1 MWLGTFALLAAMVFR
16 SASAQDSLV
25 FERHVRP
32 IFKTYCLDCHGGGE
46 TLNGNLDL
54 RLRRLVEK
62 GGDSGPALLVGKGAA
77 SLLVQRLRAGEMP
90 PGEKKLTAE
99 QIGLIEKWIDGGALT
114 SRTEPE
120 QLPQGIDIT
129 PEERSHWAYQ
139 PIVRREPPSFE
150 AADRVRTPIDA
161 WILARLRENGLSFSP
176 DADRITLVRRLAF
189 DLTGLPPTAEELGR
203 FLLDDSEA
211 GYAAVVQ
218 YYLDSPHYGEHWGRH
233 WLDVAGYAESEGNG
247 SDDTLRPYAHKY
259 RDYVIRAFNTDKP
272 FDRFVLEQLAGD
284 ELVPLPW
291 NNLNA
296 EQVEL
301 LAATGFARMGP
312 DATATGGDDLL
323 VQNQVV
329 ADSIKILGSSLLG
342 LTVGC
347 AQCHDHRYDPIPQQ
361 DYFRLRAILEP
372 SLDPSH
378 WRRPGQRLI
387 SLYSDA
393 DRAKAAAVETEAQA
407 LQKELDAKADK
418 YVAEAFDKELTKFP
432 DDQRETLRVAFQ
444 TPDAQ
449 RTAEQNQLV
458 ATNPSLK
465 INRGVLYQ
473 YNQAAADELKKEQE
487 KVNAKRGE
495 KPVEDFVSVLNEL
508 PGVLPPTHLHYRG
521 DPRQPKQ
528 PVLPGDLT
536 IAAAEGTRFEIPEKD
551 PAQPTSGRRAN
562 WARHL
567 MSGKHPLT
575 GRVLV
580 NRVWMHHFGRGIVES
595 AGDFGTLGSQPSH
608 PELLDWLADEWV
620 KQEWSLKRL
629 HRLIVSSTVYRQ
641 SSARNAAQDRSD
653 ADNRLLGHF
662 PLQRLEAECVRDR
675 MLSISGSLDR
685 GMLGPSVPVEE
696 DMVGQVV
703 PKGESTRRSIYLQV
717 RRSKPTSFLTAFD
730 APVMSVNCER
740 RSIST
745 VAPQSLML
753 MNSEFVLKQAE
764 LLAKRVAQEIPHD
777 FRAAEC
783 RGWSERIGY
792 FPNFWSYGYGF
803 LDESSQRVS
812 TFEALPHWT
821 GTAWQGG
828 AVLPD
833 SRIGWAIVHA
843 SGGHAGNDVQHAAI
857 RRWTAPRAGTLQIR
871 GTLRHPSENGN
882 GVRGRIVSSR
892 SGVAGSWNVKNAE
905 NATQIDRL
913 DLQRGDTVDF
923 VIDCLEDVN
932 SDSFEWRVQLQ
943 LFDDQGTVVSQ
954 SDSLD
959 DFSGPRGANVA
970 QRVAWLWQLAY
981 HRQPSSEE
989 WEAVADFLSSR
1000 IAELRLAVHKE
1011 PETTAFTD
1019 LCQQVLSSNE
1029 FLYVD

>member
-1 MWLGTFALLAAMVFR
+1 LSAAVLIR
-16 SASAQDSLV
+16 PVPAQDSLV

-46 TLNGNLDL
+46 TLNGKLDL
-54 RLRRLVEK
+54 RLRRFVEK
-62 GGDSGPALLVGKGAA
+62 GGDSGPAIVVGKGAS

-150 AADRVRTPIDA
+150 PADRVRTPIDA
-161 WILARLRENGLSFSP
+161 WILARLREKGLSFAP
-176 DADRITLVRRLAF
+176 DADRVTLVRRLAF
-189 DLTGLPPTAEELGR
+189 DLTGLPPSAEERAR
-203 FLLDDSEA
+203 FLSDDSEA
-211 GYAAVVQ
+211 AYAALVQ
-218 YYLDSPHYGEHWGRH
+218 HYLDSPHYGEHWGRH

-247 SDDTLRPYAHKY
+247 SDDTIRPYAYKY
-259 RDYVIRAFNTDKP
+259 RDYVIRSLNADKP

-284 ELVPLPW
+284 ELVSLPW
-291 NNLNA
+291 NNLNS

-312 DATATGGDDLL
+312 DATATGGDDPLI
-323 VQNQVV
+323 QNQVV

-372 SLDPSH
+372 SLDISH

-393 DRAKAAAVETEAQA
+393 DRAKAAAVEAEAQT
-407 LQKELDAKADK
+407 LQKELDAKGDK

-432 DDQRETLRVAFQ
+432 EDQREMLRVAFQ

-458 ATNPSLK
+458 AANPSLK

-473 YNQAAADELKKEQE
+473 YNQPAADELKKEQE
-487 KVNAKRGE
+487 KVNAKRAE

-508 PGVLPPTHLHYRG
+508 PGVVPPTHLHYRG

-536 IAAAEGTRFEIPEKD
+536 IAAAEGARLEIPDKD
-551 PAQPTSGRRAN
+551 PAQPTSGRRAY

-595 AGDFGTLGSQPSH
+595 AGDFGTLGLRPSH

-620 KQEWSLKRL
+620 KQGWSLKRL
-629 HRLIVSSTVYRQ
+629 HKLIVSSTVYRQ
-641 SSARNAAQDRSD
+641 SSARNAAQDQSD

-675 MLSISGSLDR
+675 MLAINGCLDR
-685 GMLGPSVPVEE
+685 AMFGPSVPVDE
-696 DMVGQVV
+696 DAVGQVV
-703 PKGESTRRSIYLQV
+703 PKGESARRSIYIQV

-740 RSIST
+740 RSTST

-764 LLAKRVAQEIPHD
+764 LLAKRVVQETPRE
-777 FRAAEC
+777 FLAAEC
-783 RGWSERIGY
+783 KAWSERIGC
-792 FPNFWSYGYGF
+792 PLDLWSYGFGHF
-803 LDESSQRVS
+803 DESAQRV
-812 TFEALPHWT
+812 TGFELLPHWT
-821 GTAWQGG
+821 GSAWQGG

-833 SRIGWAIVHA
+833 ARTGWVIVHA
-843 SGGHAGNDVQHAAI
+843 AGGHAGNDIQHASI
-857 RRWTAPRAGTLQIR
+857 RRWTAPRAGKLQIR
-871 GTLRHPSENGN
+871 GQLRHPSENGD
-882 GVRGRIVSSR
+882 GVRGRIVTSR
-892 SGVAGSWNVKNAE
+892 GGVAGSWNVKTGQS
-905 NATQIDRL
+905 ATDIDRL
-913 DLQRGDTVDF
+913 ELQCGDTVDF
-923 VIDCLEDVN
+923 VVDCLADVN
-932 SDSFEWRVQLQ
+932 SDSFEWRAQLQ
-943 LFDDQGTVVSQ
+943 LLDDQGSLVAQTE
-954 SDSLD
+954 SLD
-959 DFSGPRGANVA
+959 DFAGPRGANLA
-970 QRVAWLWQLAY
+970 QRVAWLWQRAY
-981 HRQPSSEE
+981 HRPPAPEE
-989 WEAVADFLSSR
+989 WEAVAEFMTVR
-1000 IAELRLAVHKE
+1000 MAELRLAANKE
-1011 PETTAFTD
+1011 YELAALTD